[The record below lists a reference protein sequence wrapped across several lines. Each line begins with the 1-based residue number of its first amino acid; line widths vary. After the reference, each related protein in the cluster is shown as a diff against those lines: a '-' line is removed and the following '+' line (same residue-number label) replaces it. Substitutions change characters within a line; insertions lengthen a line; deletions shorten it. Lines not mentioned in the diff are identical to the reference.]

1 MGIHSDANWCEVQI
15 QFTAS
20 HFRAEQV
27 DSSTVTFSMFWH
39 IACVPYDIMR
49 SPLWTVSFLSNS
61 LCCDLHTRVL
71 GPSHSIAKA
80 STEIVIRAGCQAL
93 EEDLRNLGMQRIAT
107 PAMRC
112 LSIPDVKEHLDA
124 LRLPSDYPWWD
135 STGCTLMHLV
145 APHLSCK
152 QSPKCSRETKAPS
165 CNQVP
170 KAKAIWNQSN
180 DITRMMQWFNVPNLE
195 VFWGLETGILLGS
208 CWDLFG
214 NVLDRCEVD
223 KWRISDDKWW

>member
-1 MGIHSDANWCEVQI
+1 MHPRWSVTCGHLTLLESCRSIMGIHSDANWCEVQI

-93 EEDLRNLGMQRIAT
+93 EEDLRNLGGAT

-112 LSIPDVKEHLDA
+112 SIPNVQEHLD
-124 LRLPSDYPWWD
+124 YPVTTRTTHD
-135 STGCTLMHLV
+135 ETVPV
-145 APHLSCK
+145 AP
-152 QSPKCSRETKAPS
+152 CSSTSVMKTEPTFK
-165 CNQVP
+165 
-170 KAKAIWNQSN
+170 
-180 DITRMMQWFNVPNLE
+180 MQQRN
-195 VFWGLETGILLGS
+195 
-208 CWDLFG
+208 
-214 NVLDRCEVD
+214 
-223 KWRISDDKWW
+223 

>member
-61 LCCDLHTRVL
+61 LCCDLHTR
-71 GPSHSIAKA
+71 GPWTIPQHCEGEHRDCNPCRMSSARGGSPKPWGCNA
-80 STEIVIRAGCQAL
+80 SNAMF
-93 EEDLRNLGMQRIAT
+93 DSQR
-107 PAMRC
+107 PG
-112 LSIPDVKEHLDA
+112 A
-124 LRLPSDYPWWD
+124 LRLPSDYP
-135 STGCTLMHLV
+135 GLPMMRQYRLHLV
-145 APHLSCK
+145 APHLSWK
-152 QSPKCSRETKAPS
+152 QSPHLKCSRETKAPS
-165 CNQVP
+165 CNICNQVP

-208 CWDLFG
+208 FWDLFG
-214 NVLDRCEVD
+214 SLR
-223 KWRISDDKWW
+223 SG